1 MIFVTG
7 ESLIIGHVQNFVLLS
22 FTNNILDGLDLEYT
36 QHESESQITFETA
49 RSVT

>member
-36 QHESESQITFETA
+36 HESESQITFETA